1 MKRKN
6 DLMDTKY
13 YILIT
18 KKDDGT
24 GILSDSDVIATMEF
38 DAESTRNYVF
48 NNNLKVNTGYEL
60 KKANGN
66 INRRLKLS

>member
-1 MKRKN
+1 
-6 DLMDTKY
+6 MDTKY

>member
-1 MKRKN
+1 
-6 DLMDTKY
+6 MDTKY

-24 GILSDSDVIATMEF
+24 GILSKSDVIVTMEF
-38 DAESTRNYVF
+38 DAESTRDYVF
-48 NNNLKVNTGYEL
+48 NNNLKVNTGYEF

-66 INRRLKLS
+66 INKRLKLS